1 MRRWQHRLHCGQ
13 DRPRSR
19 GVYTSGSRCS
29 LENHGS
35 SPLARGLHGR
45 PLAPQPVNGIIPARA
60 GFTRPAGAPRGAR
73 PDHPRS
79 RGVYA
84 KEIGAATPK
93 DGSSPL
99 ARGLRASPAA
109 SPLGTRIIPA
119 RAGFTPASSRHSL
132 PTPDHPRSRG
142 VYFELL
148 ADRFADCRI
157 IPARAGFTSPAPPD
171 PWQPADHPRS
181 RGVYAGETVPVARHL
196 GSSPLARGLRRRC
209 WARPTAAGII
219 PARAGFTPDD

>member
-1 MRRWQHRLHCGQ
+1 MLRRR
-13 DRPRSR
+13 R
-19 GVYTSGSRCS
+19 T
-29 LENHGS
+29 
-35 SPLARGLHGR
+35 
-45 PLAPQPVNGIIPARA
+45 
-60 GFTRPAGAPRGAR
+60 
-73 PDHPRS
+73 DHPRS

-84 KEIGAATPK
+84 PARLPPPSAP
-93 DGSSPL
+93 GSSPL
-99 ARGLRASPAA
+99 ARGLRPLR
-109 SPLGTRIIPA
+109 LGTHCLLRIIPA
-119 RAGFTPASSRHSL
+119 RAGFTSSFLPIDSPIVGSSPLARGLRHGAMLRERLS
-132 PTPDHPRSRG
+132 
-142 VYFELL
+142 
-148 ADRFADCRI
+148 RI

>member
-1 MRRWQHRLHCGQ
+1 MRRWQHRHCCGQ

-157 IPARAGFTSPAPPD
+157 IPARAGFTPRCHAARAPV
-171 PWQPADHPRS
+171 ADHPRS
-181 RGVYAGETVPVARHL
+181 RGVY
-196 GSSPLARGLRRRC
+196 
-209 WARPTAAGII
+209 
-219 PARAGFTPDD
+219 